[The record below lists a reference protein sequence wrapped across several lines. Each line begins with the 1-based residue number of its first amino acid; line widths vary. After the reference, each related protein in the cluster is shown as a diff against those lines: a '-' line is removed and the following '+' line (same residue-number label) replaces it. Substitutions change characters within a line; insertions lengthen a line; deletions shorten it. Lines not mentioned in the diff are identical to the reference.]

1 MRDMADLFIEVSESD
16 CLGIICLLIHCML
29 KNAITTKPEIYKFS
43 NNLFILLHIINTY
56 SS

>member
-1 MRDMADLFIEVSESD
+1 MRNMADLFIEVSESD